1 MYHSYYQE
9 LLGCSCLALNKIFVW
24 QYNRLP
30 SVAFVLWLK
39 LFVFKNLE
47 NVLHNLF
54 ADVNLKHGKTE
65 INVLHKVKN
74 VFYCLQKVVK
84 TMKLSWTPLLS
95 NLSIYRWANQAMVTD
110 VDHPMLPLI
119 WQRFF
124 SLYLQRPVTQPG

>member
-9 LLGCSCLALNKIFVW
+9 LLGCSCLALKKIFVR

-30 SVAFVLWLK
+30 SIAFVLWLK
-39 LFVFKNLE
+39 LFVFENLE
-47 NVLHNLF
+47 
-54 ADVNLKHGKTE
+54 KKTE
-65 INVLHKVKN
+65 EKRKSNALHKVKNN

-95 NLSIYRWANQAMVTD
+95 NLSIYRWANQAMVTE